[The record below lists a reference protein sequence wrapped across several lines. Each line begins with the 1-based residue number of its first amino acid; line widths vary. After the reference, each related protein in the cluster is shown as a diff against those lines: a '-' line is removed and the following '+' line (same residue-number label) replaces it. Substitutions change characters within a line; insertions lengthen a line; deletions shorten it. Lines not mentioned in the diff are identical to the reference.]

1 MALTLLGK
9 AKREGKGPC
18 LPRLKTRE
26 PKAMPLVQGDTA
38 ALERDGGAC
47 TNTVHAGEGSPHST
61 ASVPERNAHTH
72 RRLLHGCWYLM
83 SAPTLRGPL
92 ARRGLRLSLTLGWA
106 RSLGELLVKHK
117 VRVRE
122 TLGVQLD
129 ERRWALPVRALAECI
144 DVSRL

>member
-1 MALTLLGK
+1 MYRITSRMSSMALTLSGK
-9 AKREGKGPC
+9 AKRAGKGPY
-18 LPRLKTRE
+18 LPR
-26 PKAMPLVQGDTA
+26 
-38 ALERDGGAC
+38 
-47 TNTVHAGEGSPHST
+47 ST

-72 RRLLHGCWYLM
+72 RSLLHGCWYLM

-117 VRVRE
+117 VRMRE

-129 ERRWALPVRALAECI
+129 ERRWALLVRALAERL